1 MSQDRSWLGIYNE
14 KRVKNNRQ
22 RTTPLPRFWARPW
35 IRYLGIAECTF
46 PLFSPWAHGW
56 DTLLPALSPSSS
68 PPLPSPY
75 PISPFAAA
83 RECVCP
89 LPLVFGPSSVVSLLC
104 FALLPVLPCA
114 VCFSACQGWVTVC
127 FLLPPLKFSFLC
139 SACLLCAPLPVS
151 CLRCLSSYFP
161 VAGCGRLSLSPPS
174 FPSPRL
180 CVCEAPNKT
189 RHLSSDSTSP
199 DQCLVFCTTDFTDS
213 LDILVR

>member
-1 MSQDRSWLGIYNE
+1 MG
-14 KRVKNNRQ
+14 
-22 RTTPLPRFWARPW
+22 
-35 IRYLGIAECTF
+35 
-46 PLFSPWAHGW
+46 
-56 DTLLPALSPSSS
+56 TLLPALSPSSS
-68 PPLPSPY
+68 PPFPPHTLSLPLLLP
-75 PISPFAAA
+75 

-89 LPLVFGPSSVVSLLC
+89 LPLVLLQLSGCCALLCCLLC
-104 FALLPVLPCA
+104 FALFA
-114 VCFSACQGWVTVC
+114 ISACQGWVPVC

-151 CLRCLSSYFP
+151 YLRCRSSYFP
-161 VAGCGRLSLSPPS
+161 VAACGRLSLSPPS

-199 DQCLVFCTTDFTDS
+199 DQCLAFLTTDFTDS